1 MEKKKQ
7 NNQFSKDVKGYSY
20 NKRRGTFQAEIQ
32 IKKRKIYLGVYDT
45 AEEARNAYLE
55 ARERYSYY
63 LESPRAFV
71 SISQTLNADC
81 DTSVSIACDITTN

>member
-20 NKRRGTFQAEIQ
+20 NKRRGKFQAEIQ
-32 IKKRKIYLGVYDT
+32 IKKRKIFLGYYEK
-45 AEEARNAYLE
+45 EEDARTAYLE

-63 LESPRAFV
+63 IE
-71 SISQTLNADC
+71 N
-81 DTSVSIACDITTN
+81 

>member
-32 IKKRKIYLGVYDT
+32 IKKKKIYLGSYET
-45 AEEARNAYLE
+45 ADE
-55 ARERYSYY
+55 AREAYLKAMDRYSYY
-63 LESPRAFV
+63 IE
-71 SISQTLNADC
+71 N
-81 DTSVSIACDITTN
+81 